1 MKGLREGLRSS
12 CTPSSCS
19 VAIRPAPKR
28 KEASLAADA
37 GPRNQALARVAQATL
52 CDVCEMALLS
62 HSLLGDVLLCNA

>member
-1 MKGLREGLRSS
+1 M
-12 CTPSSCS
+12 
-19 VAIRPAPKR
+19 
-28 KEASLAADA
+28 AADA